1 MFGTEGEAEDVGI
14 EMERTGVVGRNNGDV
29 VEAAEEN
36 LLLPKPEVKIFLNC
50 RMPSMKVFESL
61 SHSFNKGGDCDAGL
75 RRNNF
80 SKT

>member
-1 MFGTEGEAEDVGI
+1 MGK
-14 EMERTGVVGRNNGDV
+14 VVSAAQKYV